1 MRGASDCQPHALR
14 SRGSPCKWVKSDVFH
29 SGPMSA
35 LCQKH
40 TFAIAGFRLPSAT
53 DADVVVSVSCQTT
66 VCRREKT
73 R

>member
-40 TFAIAGFRLPSAT
+40 TFCAA
-53 DADVVVSVSCQTT
+53 VEVSLLFDYLVSG
-66 VCRREKT
+66 RH
-73 R
+73 